1 MIFLDVPSSFFLY
14 KIYLK
19 QVYNGCLSI
28 NFNNLF
34 VRVINMNTKNMSFSQ
49 LLKKKGRSSQVE
61 VPRGRAKLS
70 EIVEQWLEFPA
81 ADYTL
86 YLDSMGLSQ
95 KIPSSSVC
103 MFTSRNTNK
112 AQS

>member
-1 MIFLDVPSSFFLY
+1 MNFVDVPSPFFSIKY
-14 KIYLK
+14 NLK
-19 QVYNGCLSI
+19 QVYNDCLFI

-49 LLKKKGRSSQVE
+49 LLKKKGRSSQME

-70 EIVEQWLEFPA
+70 EIVEQWLEFPE